1 MMMFIRMIF
10 FVIPILFFC
19 GIACAQEGER
29 DPVTRINAVIDTVR
43 TTAGSDFVVER
54 TEGVDP
60 RYEAIIK
67 RLVKEHGW
75 NEDYVRQVFADNNTV
90 YIPKLSVVKPRKK
103 VNTSDWYTWVNTGE
117 SSKACIDFIGRYDS
131 ILTAVEKQYGVDKE
145 TIAALLRCETR
156 HGTVTGDYHVL
167 SAYASM
173 ALMSA
178 TWAVADN
185 VANATQQMKSEG
197 KTAKQ
202 IADEVA
208 WIKSRSKKRGDWAF
222 NELNQL
228 LKIHQS
234 GKWDVR
240 NLYGSWAGAF
250 GWSQFLPSSYRRLAV
265 DGNGDGKID
274 LYSAPDAIHSVAN
287 YLSKSGYRSGNAEK
301 IKKSLKSYNPSSDYA
316 NSIYGL
322 SVRVEKEMK

>member
-1 MMMFIRMIF
+1 MMFIRMIF

-19 GIACAQEGER
+19 GIACAQENDR
-29 DPVTRINAVIDTVR
+29 NLDNRINAVVDTVH

-54 TEGVDP
+54 TNGVDP
-60 RYEAIIK
+60 RYETIIA
-67 RLVKEHGW
+67 RLVKEQGW
-75 NEDYVRQVFADNNTV
+75 DENYLREIFSDSRTV
-90 YIPKLSVVKPRKK
+90 YIPKMVVVKPRRK
-103 VNTSDWYTWVNTGE
+103 VNSSDWYTWVNTSE
-117 SSKACIDFIGRYDS
+117 SSKACIDFIGLYDS

-167 SAYASM
+167 SVYASM
-173 ALMSA
+173 ALMPE
-178 TWAVADN
+178 TWAIADN
-185 VANATQQMKSEG
+185 VENATRQMKDEG
-197 KTAKQ
+197 KTARQ
-202 IADEVA
+202 ISDETT
-208 WIKSRSKKRGDWAF
+208 WIKNRSRKRGNWAF
-222 NELNQL
+222 NELNNL

-240 NLYGSWAGAF
+240 DLYGSWAGAF
-250 GWSQFLPSSYRRLAV
+250 GWAQFLPSSYRRLAV

-274 LYSAPDAIHSVAN
+274 LYSASDAIHSVAN
-287 YLSKSGYRSGNAEK
+287 YLSKGGYRSGNAAK

-322 SVRVEKEMK
+322 SVRVAKDLK